1 MRTLPISP
9 STGTL
14 GGALGDPHSHG
25 IIALGFL
32 FSCAFVDM
40 SGIPSLQQ
48 G

>member
-14 GGALGDPHSHG
+14 GEALGDPHSHSTV
-25 IIALGFL
+25 ALGFL
-32 FSCAFVDM
+32 FSCTFVDT
-40 SGIPSLQQ
+40 SGIPSLRQ